1 MIGEVFEARHLIG
14 GRWSDEG
21 DAFESYSTSD
31 GSLLARAPIATAEV
45 VDRAVRAARRA
56 YDESDWRDRRAA
68 ERASVLL
75 ELGRRLDEAA
85 EDVSRLVA
93 AEMGKP
99 YRLTLEREVRG
110 AADKLRYF
118 AGAARA
124 IAGEV
129 TGASP
134 SHLLDITVPNPVGV
148 CALIVPWNDPVD
160 LAVRKLGAALAAG
173 CTAVV
178 KPSEET
184 PASTEALIRLFEDL
198 PGLPPG
204 VVNLVQGPG
213 DPTGQAL
220 VAHPGVDKVSFTG
233 STATGRRIMRAAADG
248 LKRVS
253 LECGGKAPCLVFSD
267 CPLEKALDALSWG
280 AFLYGGQS
288 CTAATRIIVERPLY
302 ETFVAALKER
312 AEAMPVGDPLD
323 PSTLIGPLVSQRQV
337 DRVRGFLETIES
349 EGGHVV
355 TGGTID
361 GLHVAPTIVTGV
373 GPDSTLASQEVFGPV
388 VCIFAAEG
396 EDEAIRLANGVRYG
410 LGASVWTGDV
420 SRALRVT
427 RRLEAG
433 DVWVNTHYVR
443 QSETPFGG
451 WKESGLGRELGL
463 AGLRE
468 YLSFKR
474 IAFDTLPDFHLK
486 TWWDAQPVVPLRN
499 M

>member
-1 MIGEVFEARHLIG
+1 MIGEVFEARHLID

-21 DAFESYSTSD
+21 ETFESRSTSD
-31 GSLLARAPIATAEV
+31 GSVLARAPIATAEV

-56 YDESDWRDRRAA
+56 YEESDWKDRRAA
-68 ERASVLL
+68 DRARVLL
-75 ELGRRLDEAA
+75 ELGRRLDDAA
-85 EDVSRLVA
+85 EDISRLVA

-110 AADKLRYF
+110 AADKFRYF

-124 IAGEV
+124 IEGEV

-134 SHLLDITVPNPVGV
+134 AHLLDITVPHPVGV
-148 CALIVPWNDPVD
+148 CALVIPWNDPVD

-184 PASTEALIRLFEDL
+184 PASTEALMRLFDDV

-213 DPTGQAL
+213 DPTGAAL
-220 VAHPGVDKVSFTG
+220 VSHPLVDKVSFTG
-233 STATGRRIMRAAADG
+233 STATGRKIMRAAAG
-248 LKRVS
+248 TLKRLS
-253 LECGGKAPCLVFSD
+253 LECGGKAPCLVFAD
-267 CPLEKALDALSWG
+267 CSLDKALDALSWG

-288 CTAATRIIVERPLY
+288 CTAATRIIVERELY
-302 ETFVAALKER
+302 ADFVEALKAR

-323 PSTLIGPLVSQRQV
+323 PRTLIGPLVSERQV
-337 DRVRGFLETIES
+337 ARVRRFLDTLDS
-349 EGGHVV
+349 EAGTLA

-361 GLHVAPTIVTGV
+361 GLYVAPTIVTDV
-373 GPDSTLASQEVFGPV
+373 APTSTIASQEIFGPV
-388 VCIFAAEG
+388 VCVFPADS
-396 EDEAIRLANGVRYG
+396 EDEAIRIANGVRYG
-410 LGASVWTGDV
+410 LGASVWTTDV
-420 SRALRVT
+420 NRALRVS

-433 DVWVNTHYVR
+433 DVWINTHYVR

-451 WKESGLGRELGL
+451 WKESGFGRELGM

-468 YLSFKR
+468 YLAFKR
-474 IAFDTLPDFHLK
+474 IAFDTLPHFHLK
-486 TWWDAQPVVPLRN
+486 TWWNQLS
-499 M
+499 